1 MATPVLPRE
10 VAFWASVARDM
21 TELQV
26 ARRTGWE
33 GRLRRD
39 GTSEAVCVS
48 QPPPPSCVVVAC
60 GSFAVLTARTWGAA
74 DGSGRPSVTDRASG
88 WPRFRDSPGPQEQ
101 REDGD
106 GVPLDNLTPWNQPH
120 RRETR
125 FPAQGT
131 AAPPGRA
138 GGGPDEWQRG
148 VWAAR
153 PSLGWPAP
161 SSEPC
166 CDAGCLS
173 SCPLSTCSGPG
184 RGPGAGVGKQSQ
196 PDLCQSTPS
205 LCLPEAASS
214 HSTARGL
221 SAFHFPPG
229 LPLPRHPLQRSP
241 HPAGWV
247 GPGLRGRCTAR
258 APPESVPDS
267 LAFWERG

>member
-1 MATPVLPRE
+1 M
-10 VAFWASVARDM
+10 
-21 TELQV
+21 
-26 ARRTGWE
+26 
-33 GRLRRD
+33 
-39 GTSEAVCVS
+39 
-48 QPPPPSCVVVAC
+48 
-60 GSFAVLTARTWGAA
+60 
-74 DGSGRPSVTDRASG
+74 TDRASG

-101 REDGD
+101 HEDGD

-196 PDLCQSTPS
+196 PDLCQSTPAS
-205 LCLPEAASS
+205 LSQRRLLPTVRPAAYLPSTSRPGCHSRGTPSS
-214 HSTARGL
+214 GL
-221 SAFHFPPG
+221 PTLRVGWVQAFEDAAPPG
-229 LPLPRHPLQRSP
+229 PPQKVFLTLSRSGKGVSRQP
-241 HPAGWV
+241 
-247 GPGLRGRCTAR
+247 
-258 APPESVPDS
+258 VPVALVVVDS
-267 LAFWERG
+267 SASWKDPQAMFAVRT

>member
-1 MATPVLPRE
+1 M
-10 VAFWASVARDM
+10 
-21 TELQV
+21 
-26 ARRTGWE
+26 
-33 GRLRRD
+33 
-39 GTSEAVCVS
+39 
-48 QPPPPSCVVVAC
+48 
-60 GSFAVLTARTWGAA
+60 
-74 DGSGRPSVTDRASG
+74 TDRASG

-106 GVPLDNLTPWNQPH
+106 GVPLDHLTPWNQPH

-125 FPAQGT
+125 FPAQRT
-131 AAPPGRA
+131 AAPPGWA

-166 CDAGCLS
+166 CDAGYLS

-196 PDLCQSTPS
+196 PDLCQSPPS

-214 HSTARGL
+214 HSTARGS

-229 LPLPRHPLQRSP
+229 LPPRGTPSSGLPTLRV
-241 HPAGWV
+241 GWV
-247 GPGLRGRCTAR
+247 QAFEDA
-258 APPESVPDS
+258 APPGPPQKVFLTLSRSGKGVSRQPVPVALVVVDS
-267 LAFWERG
+267 SASWKDPQAMFAVRT